1 MQQDTKPKLL
11 KVIQKEIIINQ
22 SKNLVDMESGCDKMF
37 NEGKIEEL
45 DLMYKVFNKEPETL
59 NYVIKK
65 MSPYIQERGK
75 KLVQD
80 EALIKDPLKF
90 T

>member
-1 MQQDTKPKLL
+1 LAECDKLLTYEESNADYFLQQDTKPKLL

-22 SKNLVDMESGCDKMF
+22 SKNLVDMETGCDKMF

-65 MSPYIQERGK
+65 MSPYI
-75 KLVQD
+75 
-80 EALIKDPLKF
+80 
-90 T
+90 